1 MKVASLLVFLLLTTP
16 LITHPTIA
24 QAGQP
29 MQRGSSPSTDPN
41 DRVQTLINQK
51 QYDRA
56 WQEIRQIAKNM
67 DRRAPFD
74 WSPRNGSGFI
84 SRWGLTLAQS
94 ELNTKDYQKAV
105 KLAMD
110 FNDSAVRL
118 AVMQGLYQSGQ
129 RPLYDQLIKKI
140 APTSGPGFF
149 AAVSA
154 VFFQSGNLEES
165 DRMLMEGMRQ
175 ISLDDAKIY
184 QQSEMLQSAGI
195 QTHNL
200 DRAIQVADRLGIAKS
215 SSAQIFIAEM
225 ALQQGNGAVADRYL
239 KEIQSPTERSRLRY
253 NQATLYFTQQQPTL
267 GLASLRQAL
276 LASLDL
282 VDDLDQRDTWIEQI
296 ALLYQQQ
303 KQPKLARDT
312 AQKVFKSDRRQAL
325 LNKLK

>member
-1 MKVASLLVFLLLTTP
+1 MKTASLLIALLLITP
-16 LITHPTIA
+16 SLSPSIA
-24 QAGQP
+24 QARQP
-29 MQRGSSPSTDPN
+29 MQPASTLSSDPN

-67 DRRAPFD
+67 DRRLPFD
-74 WSPRNGSGFI
+74 WSPRNGSGFT
-84 SRWGLTLAQS
+84 SRWGLTLAQA

-105 KLAMD
+105 KLATD
-110 FNDSAVRL
+110 FNDSDVRL
-118 AVMQGLYQSGQ
+118 AVVQGLYQSGQ

-165 DRMLMEGMRQ
+165 DRMLMEGIRQ
-175 ISLDDAKIY
+175 LSPDDAKIY

-195 QTHNL
+195 QTQNL
-200 DRAIQVADRLGIAKS
+200 DRTIQVADRLGIS
-215 SSAQIFIAEM
+215 TSAQIFIAEM

-239 KEIQSPTERSRLRY
+239 KDIQSPAERSRLRY

-282 VDDLDQRDTWIEQI
+282 VDDLDQRDTSIERI

>member
-1 MKVASLLVFLLLTTP
+1 MKTASLLIALLLITP
-16 LITHPTIA
+16 SLSPSVA
-24 QAGQP
+24 QARQP
-29 MQRGSSPSTDPN
+29 MQPASTLSADPN

-67 DRRAPFD
+67 DRRLPFD

-84 SRWGLTLAQS
+84 SRWGLTLAQA

-105 KLAMD
+105 KLATD

-165 DRMLMEGMRQ
+165 DRMLMEGIRQ
-175 ISLDDAKIY
+175 ISPDDAKIY

-195 QTHNL
+195 QTQNL
-200 DRAIQVADRLGIAKS
+200 DRAIQVANRLGIGKS
-215 SSAQIFIAEM
+215 TSAQIFIAEM
-225 ALQQGNGAVADRYL
+225 ALQQGDGAVADRYL
-239 KEIQSPTERSRLRY
+239 KDIQSPAERSRLRY

-282 VDDLDQRDTWIEQI
+282 VDNLDQRDGSIEQI

>member
-1 MKVASLLVFLLLTTP
+1 MKTASLLIALLLITP
-16 LITHPTIA
+16 SLSPSVA
-24 QAGQP
+24 QARQP
-29 MQRGSSPSTDPN
+29 MQPASTLSADPN

-67 DRRAPFD
+67 DRRLPFD

-84 SRWGLTLAQS
+84 SRWGLTLAQA

-105 KLAMD
+105 KLATD
-110 FNDSAVRL
+110 FNNSAVRL
-118 AVMQGLYQSGQ
+118 AVLQGLYQSGQ

-165 DRMLMEGMRQ
+165 DRMLMEGIRQ
-175 ISLDDAKIY
+175 ISLDDAKTY

-195 QTHNL
+195 QTQNL
-200 DRAIQVADRLGIAKS
+200 DRAIQVADRLGIGKS
-215 SSAQIFIAEM
+215 TSAQIFIAEM

-239 KEIQSPTERSRLRY
+239 KDIQSPAERSRLRY
-253 NQATLYFTQQQPTL
+253 SQATLYFTQQQPTL

-282 VDDLDQRDTWIEQI
+282 VDNLDQRDGSIEQI